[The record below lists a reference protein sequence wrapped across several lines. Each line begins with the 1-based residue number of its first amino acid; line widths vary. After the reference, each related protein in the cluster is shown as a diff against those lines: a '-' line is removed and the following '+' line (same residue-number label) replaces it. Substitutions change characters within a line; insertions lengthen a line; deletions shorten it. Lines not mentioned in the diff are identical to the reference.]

1 MLIFLAWRLFF
12 YTFFFFSVFCDF
24 YVFICVLSCTTLVII
39 IIIIIVKQ
47 WSLQKATV
55 DCILYVETKFY
66 LPDALKMKGYRLSEH
81 VSDGKKTED
90 WKLETINAQHQLL
103 SLLSKQQINPL
114 CTMDICWEKK
124 TAGNKTSFK
133 EWYLV
138 LFWAADMS
146 ASFLALLSAHTMC
159 F

>member
-1 MLIFLAWRLFF
+1 
-12 YTFFFFSVFCDF
+12 
-24 YVFICVLSCTTLVII
+24 
-39 IIIIIVKQ
+39 
-47 WSLQKATV
+47 
-55 DCILYVETKFY
+55 
-66 LPDALKMKGYRLSEH
+66 
-81 VSDGKKTED
+81 
-90 WKLETINAQHQLL
+90 
-103 SLLSKQQINPL
+103 
-114 CTMDICWEKK
+114 MDICWEKK